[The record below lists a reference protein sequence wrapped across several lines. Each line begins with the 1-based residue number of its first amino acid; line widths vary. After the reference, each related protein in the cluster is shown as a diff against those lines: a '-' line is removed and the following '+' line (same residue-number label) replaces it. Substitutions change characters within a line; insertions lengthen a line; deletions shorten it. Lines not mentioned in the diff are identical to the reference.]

1 MLTVDV
7 YMPNFST
14 LDFTMETGFITE
26 WLKNDGEHVEK
37 DEPLLV
43 VETAK
48 VAIEVKSLASGILK
62 ILKPKGTEA
71 DVGEKIATIS

>member
-1 MLTVDV
+1 MMVDV

-14 LDFTMETGFITE
+14 LDFTMETGVIAE

-37 DEPLLV
+37 DEPLLE

-48 VAIEVKSLASGILK
+48 VVIEVKSPASGILK
-62 ILKPKGTEA
+62 IFKSKGIEVP
-71 DVGEKIATIS
+71 VGEKIATIV